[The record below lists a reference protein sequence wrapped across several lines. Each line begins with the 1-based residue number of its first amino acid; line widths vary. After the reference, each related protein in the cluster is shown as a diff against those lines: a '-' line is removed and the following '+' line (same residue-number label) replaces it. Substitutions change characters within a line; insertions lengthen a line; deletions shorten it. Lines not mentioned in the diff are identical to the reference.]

1 LIAKA
6 HFPGPAGDQFDCKL
20 SCYRALLFP
29 EGTLH
34 NAKDQKEPTTKR
46 DMGANPD
53 VIPLS
58 TRV

>member
-1 LIAKA
+1 
-6 HFPGPAGDQFDCKL
+6 
-20 SCYRALLFP
+20 LLFP

-34 NAKDQKEPTTKR
+34 NAKDQKETTTNSEAER